1 MLGLVAIQLATPP
14 LIFDVDV
21 WIQLGT
27 AALAGALAVVSSAFS
42 PLAIAWLVAVALVL
56 QVVVELARHEEHV
69 RGESPV

>member
-21 WIQLGT
+21 QLGT
-27 AALAGALAVVSSAFS
+27 VALAGALAVVSSAFS